1 MPSNIEI
8 VDMLKDEHNINIK
21 YEEDIYDVKTDYIST
36 TYDDDDKNAFENS
49 ALFQSKTLTSNE
61 YDENIISEHYK
72 DRIVSLLKC
81 LTTREKE
88 IICMCFGI
96 GYEYEYDMEDIA
108 MIYDISAERVRQL
121 KKSAINKMY
130 NASTI
135 GV

>member
-1 MPSNIEI
+1 
-8 VDMLKDEHNINIK
+8 
-21 YEEDIYDVKTDYIST
+21 
-36 TYDDDDKNAFENS
+36 
-49 ALFQSKTLTSNE
+49 
-61 YDENIISEHYK
+61 
-72 DRIVSLLKC
+72 
-81 LTTREKE
+81 
-88 IICMCFGI
+88 MCFGI